1 MLYQKLAE
9 AINSD
14 DNIFNTMLKA
24 INSKSDLTYVNT
36 QLDNILETF
45 LNYDTIETSTIKL
58 TLKSTIHM

>member
-58 TLKSTIHM
+58 TLNSTIHM

>member
-36 QLDNILETF
+36 QLDNIIETF
-45 LNYDTIETSTIKL
+45 LNYGTIETSTIKL
-58 TLKSTIHM
+58 TLKSNIHM